1 MAPARTPVPP
11 LRAALRQNVG
21 RCPLDQDEVHEE
33 RALHVLCRQHGLL
46 RLTHSLA
53 GDGDCDWL
61 ASLQHQGQAL
71 QSAVRQRLRGV
82 VDVPHDAHQIRR
94 QNAFPVTDPR
104 EEQAPE
110 DSGAAPS
117 DDRPAEEGRSY

>member
-21 RCPLDQDEVHEE
+21 RRSLDQAKVLKE
-33 RALHVLCRQHGLL
+33 RALHVLRRQHGLL
-46 RLTHSLA
+46 RLAYSLA
-53 GDGDCDWL
+53 GDGHCNRL
-61 ASLQHQGQAL
+61 ASVQHQSQSL
-71 QSAVRQRLRGV
+71 QPAVRQRLRGV

-104 EEQAPE
+104 KEQAPK
-110 DSGAAPS
+110 DAGTAPS